1 MVQETLFGRM
11 AKTVRDAAIEE
22 RIRAAGERAR
32 KEAEAKRQARHAKA
46 EPAREVGGPAGLE
59 PTRYGDWERK
69 GVASDF

>member
-11 AKTVRDAAIEE
+11 AKTARDAAIGE

-32 KEAEAKRQARHAKA
+32 KEAEARRQARHEKA
-46 EPAREVGGPAGLE
+46 EPAREVGGPAGPE